1 MILFDDTH
9 LGEDEYPE
17 GEEADDADQQHPV
30 EARPRLTL
38 RLLLNSQ
45 SILGSFKE
53 SNQQGGGKLLHF

>member
-1 MILFDDTH
+1 MFDLDDAD
-9 LGEDEYPE
+9 LGEDEDPE

-45 SILGSFKE
+45 INLAF
-53 SNQQGGGKLLHF
+53 F